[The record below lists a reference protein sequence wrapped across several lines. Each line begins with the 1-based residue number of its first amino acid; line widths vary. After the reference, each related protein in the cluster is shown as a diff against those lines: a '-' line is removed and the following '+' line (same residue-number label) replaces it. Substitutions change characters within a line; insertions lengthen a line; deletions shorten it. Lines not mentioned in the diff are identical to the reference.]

1 MDGTEKRNSATV
13 YDLLSSKQQTDPV
26 RDQLVNMVERLA
38 AKDPEVSLR
47 SWWRPKPELKE
58 EGRLDLYSAA
68 GLRDQIQIQMKDRG
82 AL

>member
-47 SWWRPKPELKE
+47 SWWRPKLELKQRE
-58 EGRLDLYSAA
+58 SWT
-68 GLRDQIQIQMKDRG
+68 
-82 AL
+82 